1 MVHVFYFKN
10 ILFGILELLRKLYV
24 TFLAL
29 LAVYFSIDTDFLY
42 LNFFNQGIILFGPN
56 QKIVP

>member
-10 ILFGILELLRKLYV
+10 ILFGILELRRKLYV

-42 LNFFNQGIILFGPN
+42 LIFFHQGIILFGPN